1 MKSPFVWG
9 KGGRAMTPEDVERER
24 ELVALARAK
33 MGDTSP
39 VGHWTQGATRVVDA
53 LGAVLREKRTNKA
66 EAAGLA
72 SADEAIAA
80 LLAGRGGAGYAAPS
94 FTASSSGAPAPAAA
108 PQGPEYPIGVD
119 ALPQSP
125 TTPGGYSLGT
135 ELPAG
140 VDPALAAK
148 YAIPEEVKNG
158 IFAGESGG
166 DYDALFGFQN
176 RPGGKFQ
183 NVKLTD
189 MTIDE
194 ALNFAAPSGEYGQT
208 VKGQIGRVA
217 TPMGAYQIVGTTL
230 KAAKDGL
237 GLTGNEVMTPE
248 LQDALGGWILA
259 NQGTGAWEGYKGPR
273 DGYTPASGG
282 PATFSGAGG
291 APTIPG
297 GSGGIDIASLLA
309 LQKNPWVAKKYGG
322 VVDALMGQQFSRQN
336 ALWEQQ
342 QKMADPMYQAQ
353 LAELTA
359 PKVSDYD
366 ARAAAAAQY
375 GLQPG
380 TPEYQRFVLA
390 GDVAVPGGANLPAGV
405 QELQWRAEQAG
416 LVPGTP
422 EYQSFI
428 INGGGDPAAY
438 RALEMQAINAGLV
451 KGTPEFQQFMATRGA
466 GQAAYA
472 GQAGENAANIE
483 TGGAAAGAVAAG
495 KVQGEAAANAAFA
508 APADIAVAD
517 RTLGYIDEVRN
528 HPGKAQ
534 GTGMSS
540 YGNWIPGTSGKDF
553 QNRVDQLK
561 SGAFLSAIDEL
572 RGMGSLSNAEGQ
584 TATAAIT
591 RMDTSTSEEEFN
603 AALDDYEAIVKL
615 GRDRA
620 AKRLKAPEDAAAPD
634 AVPKAGLPTGPVT
647 ITNDA
652 EYDALLPGTV
662 FVGPDGKTR
671 VKQ

>member
-9 KGGRAMTPEDVERER
+9 KGGRAMTPEEVDRER
-24 ELVALARAK
+24 QLVALARAK

-72 SADEAIAA
+72 GADERIAPIIAA
-80 LLAGRGGAGYAAPS
+80 ILAGQGGAGYAAPS

-135 ELPAG
+135 EIPAG
-140 VDPALAAK
+140 VDPAIAAR

-166 DYDALFGFQN
+166 DYNALFGFQN

-183 NVKLTD
+183 DVKLTD
-189 MTIDE
+189 MTVDQ
-194 ALNFAAPSGEYGQT
+194 ALQFAAPSGEYGQT

-282 PATFSGAGG
+282 AVTMSTSGTGG
-291 APTIPG
+291 GYG
-297 GSGGIDIASLLA
+297 GGGTGGGIDIATLLA
-309 LQKNPWVAKKYGG
+309 AQSDPWFKQKYGG
-322 VVDALMGQQFSRQN
+322 VADALIGQQFSRQN

-359 PKVSDYD
+359 PKPVDPFAGTKEIGGVLYGPD
-366 ARAAAAAQY
+366 GQGGFVPLITPPAA
-375 GLQPG
+375 
-380 TPEYQRFVLA
+380 
-390 GDVAVPGGANLPAGV
+390 GGARPLTDPA
-405 QELQWRAEQAG
+405 ERAQWGIPATDTRPYAIEAG
-416 LVPGTP
+416 KPPQVV
-422 EYQSFI
+422 
-428 INGGGDPAAY
+428 GGGGVTVNNDLGGADKFEEAFAKGDAATI
-438 RALEMQAINAGLV
+438 ETVNNAGLAAQRNLGRIDQLESILSSTPTGMGASLAQTAGEWGIPTEGLSEIQAAEALINSLV
-451 KGTPEFQQFMATRGA
+451 PEQRQPGSGPMSDADLALFKKSLPRIINQPGGNQIIIDTMRAIAQYDAEGAAIVQRMRLPPDDPNYLDRSAAFSALQNRPNPLESIKAAGGGGGVTDSSGVPAGIDPADWQFMTPEERALFQ
-466 GQAAYA
+466 
-472 GQAGENAANIE
+472 
-483 TGGAAAGAVAAG
+483 
-495 KVQGEAAANAAFA
+495 
-508 APADIAVAD
+508 
-517 RTLGYIDEVRN
+517 
-528 HPGKAQ
+528 
-534 GTGMSS
+534 
-540 YGNWIPGTSGKDF
+540 
-553 QNRVDQLK
+553 
-561 SGAFLSAIDEL
+561 
-572 RGMGSLSNAEGQ
+572 
-584 TATAAIT
+584 
-591 RMDTSTSEEEFN
+591 
-603 AALDDYEAIVKL
+603 
-615 GRDRA
+615 
-620 AKRLKAPEDAAAPD
+620 
-634 AVPKAGLPTGPVT
+634 
-647 ITNDA
+647 
-652 EYDALLPGTV
+652 
-662 FVGPDGKTR
+662 
-671 VKQ
+671 

>member
-189 MTIDE
+189 MTVDQ
-194 ALNFAAPSGEYGQT
+194 ALQFAAPSGEYGQT

-282 PATFSGAGG
+282 AVTMSTSG
-291 APTIPG
+291 P
-297 GSGGIDIASLLA
+297 SGGYGGGGTGGVDIASLLA

-322 VVDALMGQQFSRQN
+322 IVDALIGQQFSRQN

-390 GDVAVPGGANLPAGV
+390 GDVTTPGSADPFAGTKEIGGVLYGPDGKGGFVPLITPPAEPGYAVMAPEEVAALGLPPGS
-405 QELQWRAEQAG
+405 
-416 LVPGTP
+416 
-422 EYQSFI
+422 YQRGPKGEI
-428 INGGGDPAAY
+428 KEVGGGGVSVSVSNGASEVGTIPQGYELFTDPNTGARSLRPIAGGPEDRTAKDAA
-438 RALEMQAINAGLV
+438 
-451 KGTPEFQQFMATRGA
+451 T
-466 GQAAYA
+466 
-472 GQAGENAANIE
+472 AANKQTATDVI
-483 TGGAAAGAVAAG
+483 TGAASAARLAADERVVGGWLGAVAA
-495 KVQGEAAANAAFA
+495 
-508 APADIAVAD
+508 
-517 RTLGYIDEVRN
+517 L
-528 HPGKAQ
+528 
-534 GTGMSS
+534 SS
-540 YGNWIPGTSGKDF
+540 LAM
-553 QNRVDQLK
+553 R
-561 SGAFLSAIDEL
+561 
-572 RGMGSLSNAEGQ
+572 
-584 TATAAIT
+584 
-591 RMDTSTSEEEFN
+591 
-603 AALDDYEAIVKL
+603 
-615 GRDRA
+615 
-620 AKRLKAPEDAAAPD
+620 
-634 AVPKAGLPTGPVT
+634 
-647 ITNDA
+647 
-652 EYDALLPGTV
+652 
-662 FVGPDGKTR
+662 
-671 VKQ
+671 

>member
-1 MKSPFVWG
+1 MAAFVWG
-9 KGGRAMTPEDVERER
+9 KNGEKLTPEDVERQR
-24 ELVALARAK
+24 LASAMMYK
-33 MGDTSP
+33 QGADFSP
-39 VGHWTQGATRVVDA
+39 AGHWSEA
-53 LGAVLREKRTNKA
+53 LGRAFNGWASGRLNKIA
-66 EAAGLA
+66 GKGEEAGLA

-135 ELPAG
+135 EIPAG
-140 VDPALAAK
+140 VDPSLAAR

-189 MTIDE
+189 MTVDQ
-194 ALNFAAPSGEYGQT
+194 ALQFAAPSGEYGQT

-291 APTIPG
+291 APAIPG

-309 LQKNPWVAKKYGG
+309 LQKNPWVAQKYGG
-322 VVDALMGQQFSRQN
+322 VVDALMGQQFSRENAMWEAQQRQN
-336 ALWEQQ
+336 
-342 QKMADPMYQAQ
+342 DPMYQAQ

-390 GDVAVPGGANLPAGV
+390 GDVAGGANMPAGV

-428 INGGGDPAAY
+428 INGGGDPATY

-451 KGTPEFQQFMATRGA
+451 KGTPEFQEFMATRGA

-472 GQAGENAANIE
+472 GQAGTNAANIATGGEAAGAIAGGKIAGENAANSAATIDADLAQADE
-483 TGGAAAGAVAAG
+483 AMALIDSVVNDPALAGITGMIQGNLPPLTQGGVDLNVKIQQLQGKAFLEAFESLKGGGAIS
-495 KVQGEAAANAAFA
+495 E
-508 APADIAVAD
+508 
-517 RTLGYIDEVRN
+517 RE
-528 HPGKAQ
+528 
-534 GTGMSS
+534 GT
-540 YGNWIPGTSGKDF
+540 
-553 QNRVDQLK
+553 
-561 SGAFLSAIDEL
+561 A
-572 RGMGSLSNAEGQ
+572 
-584 TATAAIT
+584 ATAAMA
-591 RMDTSTSEEEFN
+591 RLDRAQSTEEYQ
-603 AALDDYEAIVKL
+603 AALLELKDILAKGVERARVKA
-615 GRDRA
+615 G
-620 AKRLKAPEDAAAPD
+620 KAPAPAKPD
-634 AVPKAGLPTGPVT
+634 AVPEAGLPTGPVK
-647 ITNDA
+647 INNDA
-652 EYDALLPGTV
+652 EYEGLAPGTV

>member
-1 MKSPFVWG
+1 MAAFVWG
-9 KGGRAMTPEDVERER
+9 KNGEKLTPEDVERQR
-24 ELVALARAK
+24 LASALMYKQGA
-33 MGDTSP
+33 DFSP
-39 VGHWTQGATRVVDA
+39 AGHWSEA
-53 LGAVLREKRTNKA
+53 LGRAFNGWASGRLNKIA
-66 EAAGLA
+66 GKGEEAGLA

-80 LLAGRGGAGYAAPS
+80 LLAGQGGAGYAAPS

-309 LQKNPWVAKKYGG
+309 LQKNPWVAQKYGG

-359 PKVSDYD
+359 PKVSEYD
-366 ARAAAAAQY
+366 QRAAAAAQY
-375 GLQPG
+375 GIQPG
-380 TPEYQRFVLA
+380 TPEYQRFVLG
-390 GDVAVPGGANLPAGV
+390 GDLATPGGARPLTDPAERAQWGIPPTDTRPYAIEAGKPPTVVGGAGV
-405 QELQWRAEQAG
+405 TVNNDLGGADKFEEAFAKGDAATIETVNNAG
-416 LVPGTP
+416 LAAQRNLGRIDQLESILSSTPTGMGASIAQTAGEWGIPTEGLSEIQAAEALINSLVPEQRQPGSGP
-422 EYQSFI
+422 MSDADLDLFKKSLPRI
-428 INGGGDPAAY
+428 INQPGGNQIIIDTMRAIAQYDAEGAAIVQRMRLPPDDPNYLDRSAAFSALQNRPNPLESIKAAGGGGDVPAPGSDGWTV
-438 RALEMQAINAGLV
+438 LPNGV
-451 KGTPEFQQFMATRGA
+451 K
-466 GQAAYA
+466 
-472 GQAGENAANIE
+472 
-483 TGGAAAGAVAAG
+483 V
-495 KVQGEAAANAAFA
+495 
-508 APADIAVAD
+508 
-517 RTLGYIDEVRN
+517 
-528 HPGKAQ
+528 
-534 GTGMSS
+534 
-540 YGNWIPGTSGKDF
+540 
-553 QNRVDQLK
+553 
-561 SGAFLSAIDEL
+561 
-572 RGMGSLSNAEGQ
+572 
-584 TATAAIT
+584 
-591 RMDTSTSEEEFN
+591 
-603 AALDDYEAIVKL
+603 
-615 GRDRA
+615 
-620 AKRLKAPEDAAAPD
+620 
-634 AVPKAGLPTGPVT
+634 
-647 ITNDA
+647 
-652 EYDALLPGTV
+652 
-662 FVGPDGKTR
+662 R
-671 VKQ
+671 VKP

>member
-24 ELVALARAK
+24 QLVALARAK

-135 ELPAG
+135 EIPAG
-140 VDPALAAK
+140 VDPAIAAR

-189 MTIDE
+189 MTVDQ
-194 ALNFAAPSGEYGQT
+194 ALQFAAPSGEYGQT

-282 PATFSGAGG
+282 AVTMSTSGTGG
-291 APTIPG
+291 GYG
-297 GSGGIDIASLLA
+297 GGGTGGVDIASLLA
-309 LQKNPWVAKKYGG
+309 LQKNPWVAQKYGG
-322 VVDALMGQQFSRQN
+322 VVDALMGQQFARENAMWEAQQRQN
-336 ALWEQQ
+336 
-342 QKMADPMYQAQ
+342 DPMYQAQ

-366 ARAAAAAQY
+366 ARAAAAVQY

-390 GDVAVPGGANLPAGV
+390 GDVAGGANMPAGV

-428 INGGGDPAAY
+428 INGGGDPATY
-438 RALEMQAINAGLV
+438 RALEMQAISAGLV
-451 KGTPEFQQFMATRGA
+451 KGTPEFQEFMATRGA

-472 GQAGENAANIE
+472 GESGKNAANIE
-483 TGGAAAGAVAAG
+483 TGGAAAGAIAAG
-495 KVQGEAAANAAFA
+495 KIEGENAANSAATIDA
-508 APADIAVAD
+508 DLAQADEAMALIDSVVNDPALAGITGMIQGNLPPLTQGGVDLNVKIQQ
-517 RTLGYIDEVRN
+517 LQ
-528 HPGKAQ
+528 GKAFLEAFESLKGGGAISERE
-534 GTGMSS
+534 GT
-540 YGNWIPGTSGKDF
+540 
-553 QNRVDQLK
+553 
-561 SGAFLSAIDEL
+561 A
-572 RGMGSLSNAEGQ
+572 
-584 TATAAIT
+584 ATAAMA
-591 RMDTSTSEEEFN
+591 RLDRAQSTEEYQ
-603 AALDDYEAIVKL
+603 AALLELKDILAKGVERARVKA
-615 GRDRA
+615 G
-620 AKRLKAPEDAAAPD
+620 KAPAPAKPD
-634 AVPKAGLPTGPVT
+634 ADGWTVLPNGVK
-647 ITNDA
+647 
-652 EYDALLPGTV
+652 V
-662 FVGPDGKTR
+662 R
-671 VKQ
+671 VKP

>member
-108 PQGPEYPIGVD
+108 PQGPEYPLGVD

-135 ELPAG
+135 PVAAG
-140 VDPALAAK
+140 VDPALAAR

-166 DYDALFGFQN
+166 DYNALFGFQN

-183 NVKLTD
+183 DVKLTD
-189 MTIDE
+189 MTVDQ
-194 ALNFAAPSGEYGQT
+194 ALQFAAPSGEYGQT

-248 LQDALGGWILA
+248 LQDVLGGWILA

-291 APTIPG
+291 APAIPG

-309 LQKNPWVAKKYGG
+309 LQKNPWVAQKYGG

-359 PKVSDYD
+359 PKPVDPFAGTKEIGGVLYGPDGQGGFVPLITPPAAGGARPLTDPAERAQWGIPATDTRPYAIEAGKPPQVVGGGGVTVNNDLGGADKFEEAFAKGDAATIETVNNAGLAAQRNLGRIDQLESILSSTPTGMGASIAQTAGEWGIPTEGLSEIQAAEALINSLVPEQRQPGSGPMTDADLDLFKKSLPRIINQPGGNQIIIDTMRAIAQYD
-366 ARAAAAAQY
+366 AEGAAIVQRMRLPPDDPNYLDRSAAFSA
-375 GLQPG
+375 LQNRPN
-380 TPEYQRFVLA
+380 PLESIKAA
-390 GDVAVPGGANLPAGV
+390 G
-405 QELQWRAEQAG
+405 
-416 LVPGTP
+416 
-422 EYQSFI
+422 
-428 INGGGDPAAY
+428 GGGDVPAPGSDGWTV
-438 RALEMQAINAGLV
+438 LPNGV
-451 KGTPEFQQFMATRGA
+451 K
-466 GQAAYA
+466 
-472 GQAGENAANIE
+472 
-483 TGGAAAGAVAAG
+483 V
-495 KVQGEAAANAAFA
+495 
-508 APADIAVAD
+508 
-517 RTLGYIDEVRN
+517 
-528 HPGKAQ
+528 
-534 GTGMSS
+534 
-540 YGNWIPGTSGKDF
+540 
-553 QNRVDQLK
+553 
-561 SGAFLSAIDEL
+561 
-572 RGMGSLSNAEGQ
+572 
-584 TATAAIT
+584 
-591 RMDTSTSEEEFN
+591 
-603 AALDDYEAIVKL
+603 
-615 GRDRA
+615 
-620 AKRLKAPEDAAAPD
+620 
-634 AVPKAGLPTGPVT
+634 
-647 ITNDA
+647 
-652 EYDALLPGTV
+652 
-662 FVGPDGKTR
+662 R
-671 VKQ
+671 VKP

>member
-1 MKSPFVWG
+1 MMKSPFVWG

-24 ELVALARAK
+24 QLVAMARAK

-135 ELPAG
+135 EIPAG
-140 VDPALAAK
+140 VDPAIAAR
-148 YAIPEEVKNG
+148 YAIPEDVKNG

-189 MTIDE
+189 MTVDQ
-194 ALNFAAPSGEYGQT
+194 ALQFAAPSGEYGQT

-282 PATFSGAGG
+282 AVTMSTSG
-291 APTIPG
+291 P
-297 GSGGIDIASLLA
+297 SGGYGGGGTGGVDIASLLA
-309 LQKNPWVAKKYGG
+309 LQKNPWVAQKYGG
-322 VVDALMGQQFSRQN
+322 VVDALMGQQFARDN
-336 ALWEQQ
+336 AMWEQQ

-359 PKVSDYD
+359 PKPVDPFAGTKEIGGVLYGPD
-366 ARAAAAAQY
+366 GQGGFVPLITPPAEPGYAVMAPEEVAAL
-375 GLQPG
+375 GLPPG
-380 TPEYQRFVLA
+380 SYQRGPKGEIKEV
-390 GDVAVPGGANLPAGV
+390 
-405 QELQWRAEQAG
+405 
-416 LVPGTP
+416 
-422 EYQSFI
+422 
-428 INGGGDPAAY
+428 GGGGVNVSVSNGASEVGTIPQGYELFTDPNTGARSLRPIAGGPEDRTAKDAA
-438 RALEMQAINAGLV
+438 
-451 KGTPEFQQFMATRGA
+451 T
-466 GQAAYA
+466 
-472 GQAGENAANIE
+472 AANKQTATDVI
-483 TGGAAAGAVAAG
+483 TGAASAARLAADERVVGGWLGAVAAINPG
-495 KVQGEAAANAAFA
+495 SQNAEVYRQVEVLKANASAENIA
-508 APADIAVAD
+508 AMRAASPTGAA
-517 RTLGYIDEVRN
+517 LGGVSD
-528 HPGKAQ
+528 
-534 GTGMSS
+534 
-540 YGNWIPGTSGKDF
+540 KD
-553 QNRVDQLK
+553 LALLASK
-561 SGAFLSAIDEL
+561 SGALDPASPNFKRD
-572 RGMGSLSNAEGQ
+572 
-584 TATAAIT
+584 
-591 RMDTSTSEEEFN
+591 
-603 AALDDYEAIVKL
+603 LDDYERTVLRLVHGVDA
-615 GRDRA
+615 GDRIFEA
-620 AKRLKAPEDAAAPD
+620 TRAAPD
-634 AVPKAGLPTGPVT
+634 ASAPGSDGWITLPNGVK
-647 ITNDA
+647 
-652 EYDALLPGTV
+652 V
-662 FVGPDGKTR
+662 R
-671 VKQ
+671 VKP

>member
-9 KGGRAMTPEDVERER
+9 EGGRAMTPEDVERER

-80 LLAGRGGAGYAAPS
+80 LLAGQGGAGYAAPS

-282 PATFSGAGG
+282 AVTMSTSG
-291 APTIPG
+291 P
-297 GSGGIDIASLLA
+297 SGGYGGGGTGGVDIASLLA

-359 PKVSDYD
+359 PKVSEYD
-366 ARAAAAAQY
+366 QRAAAAAQY
-375 GLQPG
+375 GIQPG
-380 TPEYQRFVLA
+380 TPEYQRFVLG
-390 GDVAVPGGANLPAGV
+390 GDLATPGGARPLTDPAERAQWGIPPTDTRPYAIEAGKPPTVVGGAGV
-405 QELQWRAEQAG
+405 TVHNDLGGADKFEEAFAKGDAATIETVNNAG
-416 LVPGTP
+416 LAAQRNLGRIDQLESILSSTPTGMGASIAQTAGEWGIPTEGLSEIQAAEALINSLVPEQRQPGSGP
-422 EYQSFI
+422 MSDADLDLFKKSLPRI
-428 INGGGDPAAY
+428 INQPGGNQIIIDTMRAIAQYDAEGAAIVQRMRLPPDDPNYLDRSAAFSALQNRPNPLESIKAAGGGGDVPAPGSDGWTV
-438 RALEMQAINAGLV
+438 LPNGV
-451 KGTPEFQQFMATRGA
+451 K
-466 GQAAYA
+466 
-472 GQAGENAANIE
+472 
-483 TGGAAAGAVAAG
+483 V
-495 KVQGEAAANAAFA
+495 
-508 APADIAVAD
+508 
-517 RTLGYIDEVRN
+517 
-528 HPGKAQ
+528 
-534 GTGMSS
+534 
-540 YGNWIPGTSGKDF
+540 
-553 QNRVDQLK
+553 
-561 SGAFLSAIDEL
+561 
-572 RGMGSLSNAEGQ
+572 
-584 TATAAIT
+584 
-591 RMDTSTSEEEFN
+591 
-603 AALDDYEAIVKL
+603 
-615 GRDRA
+615 
-620 AKRLKAPEDAAAPD
+620 
-634 AVPKAGLPTGPVT
+634 
-647 ITNDA
+647 
-652 EYDALLPGTV
+652 
-662 FVGPDGKTR
+662 R
-671 VKQ
+671 VKP

>member
-33 MGDTSP
+33 IGDTSP

-72 SADEAIAA
+72 GADERIAAILAGQGGGGGYTASTAGQGAPGVVAPGPVVDPAEALGNDAMAALGKVDPTLELIKGFEGFRETPYWDVNALRTGYGSDTITTADGRVIPVTKDTRVSREDADRDLQRRAQTEFAPLAASAVGAETFAALDPNQKAALTSIAYNYGELPSSVAAAVRSGDSQQAAAAIAA
-80 LLAGRGGAGYAAPS
+80 LGSHNGGINAGRRSKEAEVYLGAS
-94 FTASSSGAPAPAAA
+94 
-108 PQGPEYPIGVD
+108 V
-119 ALPQSP
+119 
-125 TTPGGYSLGT
+125 PGGT
-135 ELPAG
+135 AT
-140 VDPALAAK
+140 
-148 YAIPEEVKNG
+148 
-158 IFAGESGG
+158 
-166 DYDALFGFQN
+166 YD
-176 RPGGKFQ
+176 
-183 NVKLTD
+183 T
-189 MTIDE
+189 
-194 ALNFAAPSGEYGQT
+194 
-208 VKGQIGRVA
+208 
-217 TPMGAYQIVGTTL
+217 
-230 KAAKDGL
+230 
-237 GLTGNEVMTPE
+237 
-248 LQDALGGWILA
+248 
-259 NQGTGAWEGYKGPR
+259 
-273 DGYTPASGG
+273 
-282 PATFSGAGG
+282 AGG
-291 APTIPG
+291 APAIPG
-297 GSGGIDIASLLA
+297 GSGGMDIASLLA
-309 LQKNPWVAKKYGG
+309 LQSDPWVAKKYGG

-353 LAELTA
+353 LAEFTA

-390 GDVAVPGGANLPAGV
+390 GDVAVAGGANLPAGV

-428 INGGGDPAAY
+428 INGGGDPATY

-495 KVQGEAAANAAFA
+495 KVQGEAAANAAIA

-561 SGAFLSAIDEL
+561 SGAFLSAIDEM

-591 RMDTSTSEEEFN
+591 RMDTATSEEEFN
-603 AALDDYEAIVKL
+603 AALDDYESIVKI
-615 GRDRA
+615 GKDRA
-620 AKRLKAPEDAAAPD
+620 AKRLKAPEDAASPD
-634 AVPKAGLPTGPVT
+634 AVPKAGLQTGTDGWTV
-647 ITNDA
+647 
-652 EYDALLPGTV
+652 LPNGV
-662 FVGPDGKTR
+662 KVR
-671 VKQ
+671 VKP

>member
-108 PQGPEYPIGVD
+108 PQGPEYPLGVD

-135 ELPAG
+135 PVAAG
-140 VDPALAAK
+140 VDPALAAR

-166 DYDALFGFQN
+166 DYNALFGFQN

-183 NVKLTD
+183 DVKLTD
-189 MTIDE
+189 MTVDQ
-194 ALNFAAPSGEYGQT
+194 ALQFAAPSGEYGQT

-309 LQKNPWVAKKYGG
+309 LQKNPWVAQKYGG

-359 PKVSDYD
+359 PKPVDPFAGTKEIGGVLYGPDGQGGFVPLITPPAAGGARPLTDPAERAQWGIPATDTRPYAIEAGKPPQVVGGGGVTVNNDLGGADKFEEAFAKGDAATIETVNNAGLAAQRNLGRIDQLESILSSTPTGMGASLAQTAGEWGIPTEGLSEIQAAEALINSLVPEQRQPGSGPMSDADLDLFKKSLPRIINQPGGNQIIIDTMRAIAQYD
-366 ARAAAAAQY
+366 AEGAAIVQRMRLPPDDPNYLDRSAAFSA
-375 GLQPG
+375 LQNRPN
-380 TPEYQRFVLA
+380 PLESIKAA
-390 GDVAVPGGANLPAGV
+390 G
-405 QELQWRAEQAG
+405 
-416 LVPGTP
+416 
-422 EYQSFI
+422 
-428 INGGGDPAAY
+428 GGGDVPAPGSDGWTV
-438 RALEMQAINAGLV
+438 LPNGV
-451 KGTPEFQQFMATRGA
+451 K
-466 GQAAYA
+466 
-472 GQAGENAANIE
+472 
-483 TGGAAAGAVAAG
+483 V
-495 KVQGEAAANAAFA
+495 
-508 APADIAVAD
+508 
-517 RTLGYIDEVRN
+517 
-528 HPGKAQ
+528 
-534 GTGMSS
+534 
-540 YGNWIPGTSGKDF
+540 
-553 QNRVDQLK
+553 
-561 SGAFLSAIDEL
+561 
-572 RGMGSLSNAEGQ
+572 
-584 TATAAIT
+584 
-591 RMDTSTSEEEFN
+591 
-603 AALDDYEAIVKL
+603 
-615 GRDRA
+615 
-620 AKRLKAPEDAAAPD
+620 
-634 AVPKAGLPTGPVT
+634 
-647 ITNDA
+647 
-652 EYDALLPGTV
+652 
-662 FVGPDGKTR
+662 R
-671 VKQ
+671 VKP

>member
-108 PQGPEYPIGVD
+108 PQGPEYPLGVD

-135 ELPAG
+135 PVAAG
-140 VDPALAAK
+140 VDPALAAR

-166 DYDALFGFQN
+166 DYNALFGFQN

-183 NVKLTD
+183 DVKLTD
-189 MTIDE
+189 MTVDQ
-194 ALNFAAPSGEYGQT
+194 ALQFAAPSGEYGQT

-248 LQDALGGWILA
+248 LQDVLGGWILA

-282 PATFSGAGG
+282 AVTMSTSG
-291 APTIPG
+291 P
-297 GSGGIDIASLLA
+297 SGGYGGGGTGGVDIASLLA
-309 LQKNPWVAKKYGG
+309 LQKNPWVAQKYGG

-359 PKVSDYD
+359 PKPVDPFAGTKEIGGVLYGPDGQGGFVPLITPPAAGGARPLTDPAERAQWGIPATDTRPYAIEAGKPPQVVGGGGVTVNNDLGGADKFEEAFAKGDAATIETVNNAGLAAQRNLGRIDQLESILSSTPTGMGASIAQTAGEWGIPTEGLSEIQAAEALINSLVPEQRQPGSGPMSDADLDLFKKSLPRIINQPGGNQIIIDTMRAIAQYD
-366 ARAAAAAQY
+366 AEGAAIVQRMRLPPDDPNYLDRSAAFSA
-375 GLQPG
+375 LQNRPN
-380 TPEYQRFVLA
+380 PLESIKAA
-390 GDVAVPGGANLPAGV
+390 G
-405 QELQWRAEQAG
+405 
-416 LVPGTP
+416 
-422 EYQSFI
+422 
-428 INGGGDPAAY
+428 GGGDVPAPGSDGWTV
-438 RALEMQAINAGLV
+438 LPNGV
-451 KGTPEFQQFMATRGA
+451 K
-466 GQAAYA
+466 
-472 GQAGENAANIE
+472 
-483 TGGAAAGAVAAG
+483 V
-495 KVQGEAAANAAFA
+495 
-508 APADIAVAD
+508 
-517 RTLGYIDEVRN
+517 
-528 HPGKAQ
+528 
-534 GTGMSS
+534 
-540 YGNWIPGTSGKDF
+540 
-553 QNRVDQLK
+553 
-561 SGAFLSAIDEL
+561 
-572 RGMGSLSNAEGQ
+572 
-584 TATAAIT
+584 
-591 RMDTSTSEEEFN
+591 
-603 AALDDYEAIVKL
+603 
-615 GRDRA
+615 
-620 AKRLKAPEDAAAPD
+620 
-634 AVPKAGLPTGPVT
+634 
-647 ITNDA
+647 
-652 EYDALLPGTV
+652 
-662 FVGPDGKTR
+662 R
-671 VKQ
+671 VKP

>member
-24 ELVALARAK
+24 QLVAMARAK

-140 VDPALAAK
+140 VDPAIAARF
-148 YAIPEEVKNG
+148 AIPEEVKNG

-166 DYDALFGFQN
+166 DYNALFGFQN

-189 MTIDE
+189 MTVDQ
-194 ALNFAAPSGEYGQT
+194 ALQFAAPSGEYGQT

-282 PATFSGAGG
+282 AVTMSTSG
-291 APTIPG
+291 P
-297 GSGGIDIASLLA
+297 SGGYGGGGTGGVDIASLLA

-390 GDVAVPGGANLPAGV
+390 GDVAGGANMPAGV

-428 INGGGDPAAY
+428 INGGGDPATY
-438 RALEMQAINAGLV
+438 RALEMQAISAGLV

-634 AVPKAGLPTGPVT
+634 AVPKAGLPAAPVA
-647 ITNDA
+647 IKNDA
-652 EYDALLPGTV
+652 EYDALPSGTI
-662 FVGPDGKTR
+662 FLAPDGKTR
-671 VKQ
+671 VKP

>member
-1 MKSPFVWG
+1 MYAS
-9 KGGRAMTPEDVERER
+9 
-24 ELVALARAK
+24 
-33 MGDTSP
+33 TS
-39 VGHWTQGATRVVDA
+39 G
-53 LGAVLREKRTNKA
+53 
-66 EAAGLA
+66 
-72 SADEAIAA
+72 
-80 LLAGRGGAGYAAPS
+80 
-94 FTASSSGAPAPAAA
+94 GAPAPAAA
-108 PQGPEYPIGVD
+108 PQGPEYPLGVD

-135 ELPAG
+135 EIPAG
-140 VDPALAAK
+140 VDPAIAAR

-166 DYDALFGFQN
+166 DYNALFGFQN

-183 NVKLTD
+183 DVKLTD
-189 MTIDE
+189 MTVDQ
-194 ALNFAAPSGEYGQT
+194 ALQFAAPSGEYGQT

-273 DGYTPASGG
+273 DGYAPASGG
-282 PATFSGAGG
+282 AVTMSTSGPSGGYGGGGAGG
-291 APTIPG
+291 V
-297 GSGGIDIASLLA
+297 DIASLLA
-309 LQKNPWVAKKYGG
+309 LQSDPWVAKKYGG
-322 VVDALMGQQFSRQN
+322 VVDALMGQQFARENAMWEAQQRQN
-336 ALWEQQ
+336 
-342 QKMADPMYQAQ
+342 DPMYQAQ

-390 GDVAVPGGANLPAGV
+390 GDVAGGANMPAGV

-428 INGGGDPAAY
+428 INGGGDPATY

-451 KGTPEFQQFMATRGA
+451 KGTPEFQEFMATRGA

-472 GQAGENAANIE
+472 GQAGTNAANIATGGEAAGAIAGGKIAGENAANSAATIDADLAQADE
-483 TGGAAAGAVAAG
+483 AMALIDSVVNDPALASITGMIQGNLPPLTQGGVDLNVKIAQLQGKAFLEAFESLKGGGAIS
-495 KVQGEAAANAAFA
+495 E
-508 APADIAVAD
+508 
-517 RTLGYIDEVRN
+517 RE
-528 HPGKAQ
+528 
-534 GTGMSS
+534 GT
-540 YGNWIPGTSGKDF
+540 
-553 QNRVDQLK
+553 
-561 SGAFLSAIDEL
+561 A
-572 RGMGSLSNAEGQ
+572 
-584 TATAAIT
+584 ATAAMA
-591 RMDTSTSEEEFN
+591 RLDRAQSTEEYQ
-603 AALDDYEAIVKL
+603 AALLELKDILAKGVERARVKA
-615 GRDRA
+615 G
-620 AKRLKAPEDAAAPD
+620 KAPAPAKPD
-634 AVPKAGLPTGPVT
+634 VVPEAGLPAGPVN
-647 ITNDA
+647 INNDA
-652 EYDALLPGTV
+652 EYEGLAPGTV

>member
-1 MKSPFVWG
+1 MAAFVWG
-9 KGGRAMTPEDVERER
+9 KNGEKLTPEDVERQR
-24 ELVALARAK
+24 LASAMMYK
-33 MGDTSP
+33 QGADFSP
-39 VGHWTQGATRVVDA
+39 AGHWSEA
-53 LGAVLREKRTNKA
+53 LGRAFNGWASGRLNKIA
-66 EAAGLA
+66 GKGEEAGLA

-80 LLAGRGGAGYAAPS
+80 LLAGQGGAGYAAPS

-183 NVKLTD
+183 DVKLTD
-189 MTIDE
+189 MTVDQ
-194 ALNFAAPSGEYGQT
+194 ALQFAAPSGEYGQT

-309 LQKNPWVAKKYGG
+309 LQKNPWVAQKYGG

-359 PKVSDYD
+359 PKVSEYD
-366 ARAAAAAQY
+366 QRAAAAAQY
-375 GLQPG
+375 GIQPG
-380 TPEYQRFVLA
+380 TPEYQRFVLG
-390 GDVAVPGGANLPAGV
+390 GDLATPGGARPLTDPAERAQWGIPPTDTRPYAIEAGKPPTVVGGAGV
-405 QELQWRAEQAG
+405 TVNNDLGGADKFEEAFAKGDAATIETVNNAG
-416 LVPGTP
+416 LAAQRNLGRIDQLESILSSTPTGMGASIAQTAGEWGIPTEGLSEIQAAEALINSLVPEQRQPGSGP
-422 EYQSFI
+422 MSDADLDLFKKSLPRI
-428 INGGGDPAAY
+428 INQPGGNQIIIDTMRAIAQYDAEGAAIVQRMRLPPDDPNYLDRSAAFSALQNRPNPLESIKAAGGGGDVPAPGSDGWTV
-438 RALEMQAINAGLV
+438 LPNGV
-451 KGTPEFQQFMATRGA
+451 K
-466 GQAAYA
+466 
-472 GQAGENAANIE
+472 
-483 TGGAAAGAVAAG
+483 V
-495 KVQGEAAANAAFA
+495 
-508 APADIAVAD
+508 
-517 RTLGYIDEVRN
+517 
-528 HPGKAQ
+528 
-534 GTGMSS
+534 
-540 YGNWIPGTSGKDF
+540 
-553 QNRVDQLK
+553 
-561 SGAFLSAIDEL
+561 
-572 RGMGSLSNAEGQ
+572 
-584 TATAAIT
+584 
-591 RMDTSTSEEEFN
+591 
-603 AALDDYEAIVKL
+603 
-615 GRDRA
+615 
-620 AKRLKAPEDAAAPD
+620 
-634 AVPKAGLPTGPVT
+634 
-647 ITNDA
+647 
-652 EYDALLPGTV
+652 
-662 FVGPDGKTR
+662 R
-671 VKQ
+671 VKP

>member
-72 SADEAIAA
+72 GADEAIAA

-135 ELPAG
+135 EIPAG
-140 VDPALAAK
+140 VDPAIAAR

-189 MTIDE
+189 MTVDQ
-194 ALNFAAPSGEYGQT
+194 ALQFAAPSGEYGQT

-282 PATFSGAGG
+282 AVTMSTSG
-291 APTIPG
+291 P
-297 GSGGIDIASLLA
+297 SGGYGGGGTGGVDISSLLA

-353 LAELTA
+353 LAALTA
-359 PKVSDYD
+359 PKPVDPFAGTKEIGGVLYGPDGQGGFVPLITPPSAEGPRPLTDPAERARWGIPPTDTRPYAIEPGKAPQVVGGGGVTVNNDLGGADKFEEAFAKGDAATIETVNNAGLAAQRNLGRIDQLESILSSTPTGMGASLAQTAGEWGIPTEGLSEIQAAEALINSLVPEQRQPGSGPMSDADLALFKKSLPRIINQPGGNQIIIDTMRAIAQYD
-366 ARAAAAAQY
+366 AEGAAIVQRMRLPPDDPNYLDRSAAFSA
-375 GLQPG
+375 LQNRPN
-380 TPEYQRFVLA
+380 PLESIKAA
-390 GDVAVPGGANLPAGV
+390 G
-405 QELQWRAEQAG
+405 
-416 LVPGTP
+416 
-422 EYQSFI
+422 
-428 INGGGDPAAY
+428 GGGDVPSGNTTSSGV
-438 RALEMQAINAGLV
+438 QWS
-451 KGTPEFQQFMATRGA
+451 
-466 GQAAYA
+466 
-472 GQAGENAANIE
+472 IE
-483 TGGAAAGAVAAG
+483 
-495 KVQGEAAANAAFA
+495 
-508 APADIAVAD
+508 P
-517 RTLGYIDEVRN
+517 
-528 HPGKAQ
+528 
-534 GTGMSS
+534 
-540 YGNWIPGTSGKDF
+540 
-553 QNRVDQLK
+553 
-561 SGAFLSAIDEL
+561 
-572 RGMGSLSNAEGQ
+572 
-584 TATAAIT
+584 
-591 RMDTSTSEEEFN
+591 
-603 AALDDYEAIVKL
+603 
-615 GRDRA
+615 
-620 AKRLKAPEDAAAPD
+620 
-634 AVPKAGLPTGPVT
+634 
-647 ITNDA
+647 
-652 EYDALLPGTV
+652 
-662 FVGPDGKTR
+662 
-671 VKQ
+671 

>member
-1 MKSPFVWG
+1 MAAFVWG
-9 KGGRAMTPEDVERER
+9 KNGEKLTPEDVERQR
-24 ELVALARAK
+24 LASALMYKQGA
-33 MGDTSP
+33 DFSP
-39 VGHWTQGATRVVDA
+39 AGHWSEA
-53 LGAVLREKRTNKA
+53 LGRAFNGWASGRINKIAGQGEK
-66 EAAGLA
+66 EGLA

-135 ELPAG
+135 EIPAG
-140 VDPALAAK
+140 VDPAIAAR

-189 MTIDE
+189 MTVDQ
-194 ALNFAAPSGEYGQT
+194 ALQFAAPSGEYGQT

-282 PATFSGAGG
+282 AVTMSTSGTGG
-291 APTIPG
+291 GYG
-297 GSGGIDIASLLA
+297 GGGTGGVDIASLLA

-359 PKVSDYD
+359 PKVSEYD
-366 ARAAAAAQY
+366 QRAAAAAQY
-375 GLQPG
+375 GIQPG
-380 TPEYQRFVLA
+380 TPEYQRFVLG
-390 GDVAVPGGANLPAGV
+390 GDLAVA
-405 QELQWRAEQAG
+405 
-416 LVPGTP
+416 
-422 EYQSFI
+422 
-428 INGGGDPAAY
+428 GGGEGFTLTPGQVRYDAAGNVIASVDAPPPDPTVPTTKNVTLSDGSEALVQWNPATQVWDPAPIPQGGTAGTGQPTTK
-438 RALEMQAINAGLV
+438 LTESQAKTTL
-451 KGTPEFQQFMATRGA
+451 FQTLQTETAPVLN
-466 GQAAYA
+466 QI
-472 GQAGENAANIE
+472 ESIWDPANIGDAIARSTPLAGNFFKSE
-483 TGGAAAGAVAAG
+483 EGQMYAAAASSWAEGALRISTGAAATEPEIERITRTYFAQPGDTPNVIAFKKGMRDMYSRAIESSLGGDVSG
-495 KVQGEAAANAAFA
+495 KGTLTLPEDFA
-508 APADIAVAD
+508 KKYMAENPPPSELGKGDAPAPGDD
-517 RTLGYIDEVRN
+517 GWTTLPNG
-528 HPGKAQ
+528 
-534 GTGMSS
+534 
-540 YGNWIPGTSGKDF
+540 
-553 QNRVDQLK
+553 
-561 SGAFLSAIDEL
+561 
-572 RGMGSLSNAEGQ
+572 
-584 TATAAIT
+584 
-591 RMDTSTSEEEFN
+591 
-603 AALDDYEAIVKL
+603 VK
-615 GRDRA
+615 
-620 AKRLKAPEDAAAPD
+620 
-634 AVPKAGLPTGPVT
+634 V
-647 ITNDA
+647 
-652 EYDALLPGTV
+652 
-662 FVGPDGKTR
+662 R
-671 VKQ
+671 VKP